1 MGGNVVWGKFGDNV
15 NTPLIA
21 CFQSPIADAMTG
33 GGGEVETAEKT
44 RDLRLAVTIT
54 PNCKGRSKFYGFTLI
69 NVKNKSL
76 APKQNSVTVG
86 LETRAFFPSS
96 IIKDLLYISNAK
108 YPRAEY
114 DFRFQIK
121 PDLRGSFV

>member
-1 MGGNVVWGKFGDNV
+1 MRLK
-15 NTPLIA
+15 
-21 CFQSPIADAMTG
+21 QQK
-33 GGGEVETAEKT
+33 KT

-108 YPRAEY
+108 YLRAEY